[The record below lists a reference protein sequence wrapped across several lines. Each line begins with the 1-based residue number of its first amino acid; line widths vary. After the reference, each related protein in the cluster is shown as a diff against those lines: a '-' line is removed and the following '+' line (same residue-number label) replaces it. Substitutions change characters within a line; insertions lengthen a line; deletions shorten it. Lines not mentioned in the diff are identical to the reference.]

1 MSTHPVST
9 LRNIVLLGHGSVG
22 KTSLADLILYKAG
35 VSKRL
40 GSPEDGT
47 SFLDID
53 EEEKQL
59 HHSVTSHLCHF
70 EHKGARINL
79 FDAPGMPDFVGQV
92 VGAMRAAET
101 AVITVD
107 APNGVEID
115 TRKSFQHAGQR
126 GLARMIVIN
135 KCDCDAGHL
144 VNVIESIRDHFG
156 AACVPIN
163 IPLVSGEEFSGVVS
177 AVNPPE
183 APPEGA
189 VTDVQAAHRQ
199 LMDAA
204 VETDEELM
212 MRYLEDEPI
221 SSEER
226 DTAVAKAVAAGTLI
240 PIFCT
245 CVKSDVGVAELMDA
259 IAQYAPSPADLPRH
273 VMKNGEDDI
282 TVEPDPSGPLVA
294 QVVKTRIDPYIS
306 RMSYL
311 RIYSGTLKRDSQ
323 VHIVQSDQNIKIGQ
337 LIDVQGGE
345 HDQIDEAGPGEIV
358 AVVKIEDLHT
368 GNTLTDGSDDIVM
381 PPMAFPRPM
390 IGLAVEPKSQAD
402 QAKITDS
409 LHKIEEEDPTFV
421 VHHEEETHELVMEG
435 MSELHLQL
443 IQNRLHNRDK
453 VDVVTHEPKIP
464 YRETV
469 TGEAE
474 GMYRHKKQS
483 GGSGQFAEVH
493 MKLTPCP
500 RDIDPEEYF
509 TKERFEG
516 MREYHYD
523 PDINFGFV
531 DRISGGSIPN
541 QFIPAVEKGLR
552 EQLAQG
558 VLAGFPVQDVVVELF
573 FGKYHSVDSNET
585 AFKIAARSCFREL
598 FEKAKP
604 SLLEPVV
611 SLEVTVPSGAIGDIT
626 GDLST
631 RRGRMENMEEIPGGF
646 TVIHASAP
654 LAELMTYARGLSGI
668 TGGQGSFTMEF
679 NHYEPVPGQ
688 EQKRVIEQT
697 NAEKELA
704 GSGS

>member
-1 MSTHPVST
+1 MSAHPVST
-9 LRNIVLLGHGSVG
+9 LRNVVLLGHGSVG
-22 KTSLADLILYKAG
+22 KTSLADLMLYKAG
-35 VSKRL
+35 VSRRL

-59 HHSVTSHLCHF
+59 HHSTTSHLCHF
-70 EHKGARINL
+70 EHDGARINL

-101 AVITVD
+101 AIITVD
-107 APNGVEID
+107 APHGVEID
-115 TRKSFQHAGQR
+115 TRKTFQHAGQR

-135 KCDCDAGHL
+135 KCDCDTEHL
-144 VNVIESIRDHFG
+144 VDVIESIREHFG

-163 IPLVSGEEFSGVVS
+163 LPVVNGEFSQVVS
-177 AVNPPE
+177 TVNPPE
-183 APPEGA
+183 TLPEG
-189 VTDVQAAHRQ
+189 TLSDVQAAHRE

-221 SSEER
+221 SPEER
-226 DTAVAKAVAAGTLI
+226 DAAVAKAVAGGTLI

-259 IAQYAPSPADLPRH
+259 VARYAPSPEGLPRH
-273 VMKNGEDDI
+273 VMQDHGEDVV
-282 TVEPDPSGPLVA
+282 VEPNPFGPLVA

-306 RMSYL
+306 RVSYV
-311 RIYSGTLKRDSQ
+311 RVYSGTLKQNSE
-323 VHIVQSDQNIKIGQ
+323 VHVVQSRQNVKLGQ
-337 LIDVQGGE
+337 LLDVQGGDY
-345 HDQIDEAGPGEIV
+345 DQVDEVGPGEIV
-358 AVVKIEDLHT
+358 AIAKIEDLHI
-368 GNTLTDGSDDIVM
+368 GNTLTDGSDDILM

-390 IGLAVEPKSQAD
+390 IGLAVEPKSKAD
-402 QAKITDS
+402 QAKIADS

-421 VHHEEETHELVMEG
+421 VHHEEQTHELVMEG

-453 VDVVTHEPKIP
+453 VDVVTHEPKVP

-474 GMYRHKKQS
+474 GSYRHKKQS

-493 MKLTPCP
+493 MKLTSCP
-500 RDIDPEEYF
+500 RDVDPEEYF
-509 TKERFEG
+509 VKERFEG
-516 MREYHYD
+516 MRDYVYD
-523 PDINFGFV
+523 PDLNFGFV

-558 VLAGFPVQDVVVELF
+558 VLAGYPVQDVVVELF

-585 AFKIAARSCFREL
+585 AFKIASRTCFREL

-611 SLEVTVPSGAIGDIT
+611 ALEITVPSSAIGDIS

-631 RRGRMENMEEIPGGF
+631 RRGRMESMEEIPGGF

-654 LAELMTYARGLSGI
+654 LAELQTYARGLSGI

-679 NHYEPVPGQ
+679 SHYEPVPAQ
-688 EQKRVIEQT
+688 EQKKIVEQT
-697 NAEKELA
+697 NNEKELA
-704 GSGS
+704 GSGN